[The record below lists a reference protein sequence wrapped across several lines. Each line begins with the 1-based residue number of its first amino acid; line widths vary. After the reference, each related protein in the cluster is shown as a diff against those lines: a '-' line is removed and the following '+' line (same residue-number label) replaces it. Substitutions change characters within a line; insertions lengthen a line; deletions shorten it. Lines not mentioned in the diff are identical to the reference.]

1 MGKAEEMV
9 SLLAEGLAEELAV
22 ELVDVELVKE
32 GSQWFL
38 RIYIDKEGGMDLD
51 TCEIFSRR
59 LGEILDE
66 DDPISQ
72 AYRLEVSSPGIERV
86 LKKEKDFVRFSG
98 QKVKINLFE
107 AIDGKKQLIGLLM
120 GIQDGKVKVEAD
132 EKVYELAL
140 AQISKANLYWEF

>member
-1 MGKAEEMV
+1 MGKAEEKV
-9 SLLAEGLAEELAV
+9 SLLAERLAEELAV

-98 QKVKINLFE
+98 QKVKISLFE

>member
-1 MGKAEEMV
+1 MGKAEEKV
-9 SLLAEGLAEELAV
+9 SLLAERLAEELAV
-22 ELVDVELVKE
+22 ELVNVELVKE
-32 GSQWFL
+32 GRQWFL

-98 QKVKINLFE
+98 QKVKISLFE

>member
-1 MGKAEEMV
+1 MGKAEEKV

>member
-1 MGKAEEMV
+1 MGKAEEKV
-9 SLLAEGLAEELAV
+9 SLLAERLAEELAV

>member
-1 MGKAEEMV
+1 MGKAEEKV
-9 SLLAEGLAEELAV
+9 SLLAERLAEELAV

-140 AQISKANLYWEF
+140 AQMSKANLYWEF

>member
-1 MGKAEEMV
+1 MGKAEEKV

-32 GSQWFL
+32 GSQLFL

>member
-1 MGKAEEMV
+1 MGKAEEKV

-98 QKVKINLFE
+98 QKVKISLFE